1 MTYAPPE
8 PERLELDATMAST
21 ARKPALLAIAH
32 GSRDPRHAAAL
43 RGLLDAVRRARPG
56 LLAEL
61 GFLDLCGPDVPDALA
76 RLAASGAEDVAVV
89 PLFLNHGYHVGHDI
103 PAVTER
109 ARRALWQA
117 AGHAPS
123 LAVTPPL
130 GPDPLLLEAVAH
142 RLNEQGVHT
151 SDPRLQR
158 PQLVVASA
166 TSPVVADAINAL
178 REQGVPRTRIAVAAH
193 FLAPGLLY
201 DRAVADA
208 QAAGVPIAA
217 PLTTPDD
224 EPPAELVRLVLDRY
238 AQATVREPALA
249 AA

>member
-1 MTYAPPE
+1 VTYAPTGSE
-8 PERLELDATMAST
+8 PLKSDTMANR
-21 ARKPALLAIAH
+21 APKPALLAIAH

-123 LAVTPPL
+123 LAVAAPL
-130 GPDPLLLEAVAH
+130 GPDPLLMDAVTR
-142 RLNEQGVHT
+142 RLNERRVRT
-151 SDPRLQR
+151 NDPRLQ
-158 PQLVVASA
+158 LAVASA
-166 TSPVVADAINAL
+166 TSPVVADAIKAL
-178 REQGVPRTRIAVAAH
+178 REQGIAMARIAVAAH

-201 DRAVADA
+201 DRALADA

-224 EPPAELVRLVLDRY
+224 EPPAELVRLVLERY
-238 AQATVREPALA
+238 AQATAREPALVTA
-249 AA
+249 

>member
-1 MTYAPPE
+1 
-8 PERLELDATMAST
+8 MAG

-43 RGLLDAVRRARPG
+43 RGLLDSVRRACPG

-103 PAVTER
+103 PTVTER
-109 ARRALWQA
+109 ARRALWHA

-123 LAVTPPL
+123 LAVAAPL
-130 GPDPLLLEAVAH
+130 GPDPLLTDAVER
-142 RLNEQGVHT
+142 RLNERGVRT
-151 SDPRLQR
+151 SDPRLH
-158 PQLVVASA
+158 LAVASA
-166 TSPVVADAINAL
+166 TSPVVADAINTL
-178 REQGVPRTRIAVAAH
+178 REQGVAPARIAVAAH

-201 DRAVADA
+201 DRALADA

-238 AQATVREPALA
+238 TQATVRESALA
-249 AA
+249 TA